1 MDANRFDEF
10 AASLADAGTSR
21 RSVLARLVR
30 GVFAAVLAMLGM
42 SGFGDEAAG
51 ARKKGG
57 KRGKGGKG
65 GKRGSGGKAKSCPQ
79 RCRKTWG
86 KKGGKGAGKRGGKKG
101 GKKGGGKRRQQS
113 KQACLARCNQGGG
126 STQAK
131 PSFPIPPGGPS
142 VECTVGIGGAGCTS
156 GLICTPSVP
165 GGTIGVCLGPCTTP
179 GTEDTCGSGNTCT
192 TVNGLIVCLPA
203 SVGITEC
210 ETGAQCLATGFCDET
225 AGLCA
230 LCPEICGDPSDAVCC
245 AVGFECVDST
255 GECVVSAGR

>member
-51 ARKKGG
+51 AR
-57 KRGKGGKG
+57 
-65 GKRGSGGKAKSCPQ
+65 
-79 RCRKTWG
+79 
-86 KKGGKGAGKRGGKKG
+86 KKG